1 MNLLTFS
8 QDNPLLF
15 TQSLFWVFF
24 AVVLMFYSPLRN
36 KLRARHFYLL
46 VVSFLFYYLS
56 SGLFVFLL
64 FVTTVLTY
72 GFGRLLFRQKSMKA
86 RKTSLVFGIV
96 VNLFFLCYFKYAYFI
111 IDIING
117 CFGASLQVVNVPA
130 LFANGTFGT
139 SFSVDKIVL
148 PVGISFYTFQAISY
162 LADIYRRKIA
172 KQPSFVDFAFYLSFF
187 PQLVAGP
194 IVRAEDFLPQLDK
207 PYSLSKAEFS
217 WSVFFILKG
226 LIKKIVISDYISINF
241 VDRVFDMPL
250 MYSSFEN
257 LMAVYGYTLQ
267 IYCDFSGY
275 TDIAIAIALLLGFR
289 LPINF
294 NSPYKSHNITEF
306 WRRWHISL
314 SSWLRDYLYISMGG
328 NRKGTFRRYLNLFLT
343 MLIGGL
349 WHGANVRFV
358 IWGGLHGLALIFDKL
373 LHKLTDW
380 FETKPLLRFV
390 SLLVTFHFVCFC
402 WIFFRADDTL
412 TAFDMISKIFSPYTM
427 EQISAVASSYWKPFV
442 LIVVG
447 FVIHW
452 LPTRFKDA
460 LQKAFT
466 SSPVV
471 IQLLAAVLTAVLLY
485 QFKSSDIQAFIYFQ
499 F

>member
-1 MNLLTFS
+1 MNNTPISSLPK
-8 QDNPLLF
+8 PLLRLSGGARGDKALVVLSGGQDS
-15 TQSLFWVFF
+15 TTCLFWAKHHFKEVYAISF
-24 AVVLMFYSPLRN
+24 VYGQKHSSEV
-36 KLRARHFYLL
+36 KLAEEICRDYGVNFR
-46 VVSFLFYYLS
+46 VMDISFISQLNHNALTDTTIVMDQEKPE
-56 SGLFVFLL
+56 GALPNTFVP
-64 FVTTVLTY
+64 
-72 GFGRLLFRQKSMKA
+72 GR
-86 RKTSLVFGIV
+86 
-96 VNLFFLCYFKYAYFI
+96 NLFFL
-111 IDIING
+111 
-117 CFGASLQVVNVPA
+117 S
-130 LFANGTFGT
+130 
-139 SFSVDKIVL
+139 
-148 PVGISFYTFQAISY
+148 
-162 LADIYRRKIA
+162 IA
-172 KQPSFVDFAFYLSFF
+172 
-187 PQLVAGP
+187 
-194 IVRAEDFLPQLDK
+194 
-207 PYSLSKAEFS
+207 
-217 WSVFFILKG
+217 
-226 LIKKIVISDYISINF
+226 
-241 VDRVFDMPL
+241 
-250 MYSSFEN
+250 
-257 LMAVYGYTLQ
+257 AVYAREIGAFDIVTGVSQ
-267 IYCDFSGY
+267 TDFSGY
-275 TDIAIAIALLLGFR
+275 TDSAIAIALLLGFR

-471 IQLLAAVLTAVLLY
+471 VQLLAAVLTAVLLY

>member
-1 MNLLTFS
+1 M
-8 QDNPLLF
+8 
-15 TQSLFWVFF
+15 
-24 AVVLMFYSPLRN
+24 
-36 KLRARHFYLL
+36 
-46 VVSFLFYYLS
+46 
-56 SGLFVFLL
+56 
-64 FVTTVLTY
+64 
-72 GFGRLLFRQKSMKA
+72 
-86 RKTSLVFGIV
+86 
-96 VNLFFLCYFKYAYFI
+96 
-111 IDIING
+111 
-117 CFGASLQVVNVPA
+117 
-130 LFANGTFGT
+130 
-139 SFSVDKIVL
+139 
-148 PVGISFYTFQAISY
+148 
-162 LADIYRRKIA
+162 
-172 KQPSFVDFAFYLSFF
+172 
-187 PQLVAGP
+187 
-194 IVRAEDFLPQLDK
+194 
-207 PYSLSKAEFS
+207 
-217 WSVFFILKG
+217 FFILKG

-471 IQLLAAVLTAVLLY
+471 VQLLAAVLTAVLLY

>member
-1 MNLLTFS
+1 
-8 QDNPLLF
+8 
-15 TQSLFWVFF
+15 
-24 AVVLMFYSPLRN
+24 
-36 KLRARHFYLL
+36 
-46 VVSFLFYYLS
+46 
-56 SGLFVFLL
+56 
-64 FVTTVLTY
+64 
-72 GFGRLLFRQKSMKA
+72 
-86 RKTSLVFGIV
+86 
-96 VNLFFLCYFKYAYFI
+96 
-111 IDIING
+111 
-117 CFGASLQVVNVPA
+117 
-130 LFANGTFGT
+130 
-139 SFSVDKIVL
+139 
-148 PVGISFYTFQAISY
+148 
-162 LADIYRRKIA
+162 
-172 KQPSFVDFAFYLSFF
+172 
-187 PQLVAGP
+187 
-194 IVRAEDFLPQLDK
+194 
-207 PYSLSKAEFS
+207 
-217 WSVFFILKG
+217 
-226 LIKKIVISDYISINF
+226 
-241 VDRVFDMPL
+241 
-250 MYSSFEN
+250 
-257 LMAVYGYTLQ
+257 MAVYGYTLQ

-471 IQLLAAVLTAVLLY
+471 VQLLAAVLTAVLLY